1 MAVFASPLYTQN
13 QPANT
18 GHGFNTSSVH
28 MHATASVTAAM
39 TTNDTINFGYLPA
52 NAVVVAVLLKAA
64 TQLDSNG
71 APTLTLSLGVTG
83 TAALFKAAVTTV
95 GRVSGASV
103 DITNAAAGVLYKNV
117 SGAKIAVIGT
127 CANVAA
133 TPVAG
138 TLEADIEFY
147 AEDVVGSPS

>member
-1 MAVFASPLYTQN
+1 MAVFASPTYAQN

-28 MHATASVTAAM
+28 VHAVAQVPSTM
-39 TTNDTINFGYLPA
+39 TTNDTINFGYLPN
-52 NAVVVAVLLKAA
+52 NAVVVAAYLKAP

-83 TAALFKAAVTTV
+83 TAALFKSAVTTV
-95 GRVSGASV
+95 GRAAGAST
-103 DITNAAAGVLYKNV
+103 DITNAPAGVLYKNTT
-117 SGAKIAVIGT
+117 GAKIAVIGT

-138 TLEADIEFY
+138 TLEMDIEFY
-147 AEDVVGSPS
+147 VEDIVGSAP

>member
-28 MHATASVTAAM
+28 MHAIATVPVGM
-39 TTNDTINFGYLPA
+39 TTNDTINFGYLPN
-52 NAVVVAVLLKAA
+52 NAVVVAAYLKAP

-83 TAALFKAAVTTV
+83 TPLLFKSAVTTV
-95 GRVSGASV
+95 GRAAGASV
-103 DITNAAAGVLYKNV
+103 DITVAAAGLLYKNT

-127 CANVAA
+127 CSNVGA

-138 TLEADIEFY
+138 TLEADLEFY
-147 AEDVVGSPS
+147 VEDTVGSAP